1 MTDLT
6 GKVAIVTGGATL
18 IGAKVVEAFDAAGA
32 KSTVADINTEDGEAL
47 AERMGDSVLF
57 MNTDITDDSA
67 LDACIAETVERF
79 GGIDIVVNVAC
90 TYLDNGIDSTRTEWL
105 EALNTNVVG
114 GAILVQKAIPH
125 LKARGGGAVVNFASI
140 SGKVAQPGRMLYAV
154 SKAAIL
160 GMTRNQAAHL
170 APHNIRVNSVSPGWT
185 WSNVI
190 KQLSGDDRA
199 KTDRV
204 AAPLHML
211 GRAGEAEEVADTV
224 LFLCSDQA
232 SFITGTDVAVDGGYT
247 ALGPEQQTDQ
257 VAVLMG

>member
-1 MTDLT
+1 MTDLS

-32 KSTVADINTEDGEAL
+32 KSTVADINVEDGEAL
-47 AERMGDSVLF
+47 AKRIGDSVIF
-57 MNTDITDDSA
+57 TNTDITDDDA

-79 GGIDIVVNVAC
+79 GGIDFVVNVAC
-90 TYLDNGIDSTRTEWL
+90 TYLDNGINSTRAEWL

-114 GAILVQKAIPH
+114 GAILVQKVMPH
-125 LKARGGGAVVNFASI
+125 MQERGGGAVVNYASI

-211 GRAGEAEEVADTV
+211 GRAGNAEEVANTV

-232 SFITGTDVAVDGGYT
+232 SFITGTDIAVDGGYT

-257 VAVLMG
+257 VAILMS

>member
-1 MTDLT
+1 MTDLS
-6 GKVAIVTGGATL
+6 GKVAIVTGGSTL
-18 IGAKVVEAFDAAGA
+18 IGAKVVEAFDSAGA
-32 KSTVADINTEDGEAL
+32 KSTIADINTEDGEAL
-47 AERMGDSVLF
+47 AERIGDSAIF
-57 MNTDITDDSA
+57 METDITKDDA

-79 GGIDIVVNVAC
+79 GGLDIVVNVAC
-90 TYLDNGIDSTRTEWL
+90 TYLDNGIASTRAEWL

-114 GAILVQKAIPH
+114 GAILVQKVLPH
-125 LKARGGGAVVNFASI
+125 MQARGGGAVVNYASI

-160 GMTRNQAAHL
+160 GMTRNQAAAL
-170 APHNIRVNSVSPGWT
+170 APHKIRVNSVSPGWT
-185 WSNVI
+185 WSNII

-204 AAPLHML
+204 AAPCHML
-211 GRAGEAEEVADTV
+211 GRAGDPEEVANAV

-232 SFITGTDVAVDGGYT
+232 SFITGTDIAVDGGYT

-257 VAVLMG
+257 IPILMA

>member
-1 MTDLT
+1 MTDLS

-32 KSTVADINTEDGEAL
+32 KSTVADINAEDGEAL
-47 AERMGDSVLF
+47 AKHIGDSVIF
-57 MNTDITDDSA
+57 TNTDITDDEA

-79 GGIDIVVNVAC
+79 GGIDFVVNVAC
-90 TYLDNGIDSTRTEWL
+90 TYLDNGIDSTRAEWL
-105 EALNTNVVG
+105 EALNTNVVS
-114 GAILVQKAIPH
+114 GAILVQKVMPH
-125 LKARGGGAVVNFASI
+125 MQERGGGAVVNYASI

-211 GRAGEAEEVADTV
+211 GRAGNAEEVANTV

-232 SFITGTDVAVDGGYT
+232 SFITGTDIAVDGGYT

>member
-6 GKVAIVTGGATL
+6 GKVAIVTGGSTL

-32 KSTVADINTEDGEAL
+32 KATIADINTEDGEAL
-47 AERMGDSVLF
+47 AERIGDSVLF
-57 MNTDITDDSA
+57 TNTDITKDEA

-79 GGIDIVVNVAC
+79 GGIDFVVNVAC
-90 TYLDNGIDSTRTEWL
+90 TYLDNGIDSTRAEWL

-114 GAILVQKAIPH
+114 GAILVQKAMPYMQE
-125 LKARGGGAVVNFASI
+125 RGGGAVVNYASI

-160 GMTRNQAAHL
+160 GMTRNQAAAL

-199 KTDRV
+199 KTDRI

-211 GRAGEAEEVADTV
+211 GRAGEAEEVANTV

-232 SFITGTDVAVDGGYT
+232 SFITGTDIAVDGGYT

-257 VAVLMG
+257 IAVLMG

>member
-1 MTDLT
+1 MTDLS

-32 KSTVADINTEDGEAL
+32 KSTVADINAEDGEAL
-47 AERMGDSVLF
+47 AKRIGDSVIF
-57 MNTDITDDSA
+57 TNTDITDDEA

-79 GGIDIVVNVAC
+79 GGIDFVVNVAC
-90 TYLDNGIDSTRTEWL
+90 TYLDNGIDSTRAEWL
-105 EALNTNVVG
+105 EALNTNVVS
-114 GAILVQKAIPH
+114 GAILVQKVMPH
-125 LKARGGGAVVNFASI
+125 MQERGGGAVVNYASI

-211 GRAGEAEEVADTV
+211 GRAGNAEEVANTV

-232 SFITGTDVAVDGGYT
+232 SFITGTDIAVDGGYT

>member
-1 MTDLT
+1 MTDLS

-32 KSTVADINTEDGEAL
+32 KSTVADINVEDGEAL
-47 AERMGDSVLF
+47 AKRIGDSVIF
-57 MNTDITDDSA
+57 TNTDITDDDA

-79 GGIDIVVNVAC
+79 GGIEFVVNVAC
-90 TYLDNGIDSTRTEWL
+90 TYLDNGIDSTRAEWL

-114 GAILVQKAIPH
+114 GAILVQKVMPH
-125 LKARGGGAVVNFASI
+125 MQERGGGAVVNYASI

-211 GRAGEAEEVADTV
+211 GRAGNAEEVANTV

-232 SFITGTDVAVDGGYT
+232 SFITGTDIAVDGGYT

-257 VAVLMG
+257 VAILMS

>member
-6 GKVAIVTGGATL
+6 GKVAIVTGGSTL

-32 KSTVADINTEDGEAL
+32 KATIADINTEDGEAL
-47 AERMGDSVLF
+47 AERIGDSVVF
-57 MNTDITDDSA
+57 TNTDITKDEA
-67 LDACIAETVERF
+67 LDACVAETVERF
-79 GGIDIVVNVAC
+79 GGIDFVVNVAC
-90 TYLDNGIDSTRTEWL
+90 TYLDNGIDSTRAEWL

-114 GAILVQKAIPH
+114 GAILVQKAMPYMQE
-125 LKARGGGAVVNFASI
+125 RGGGAVVNYASI

-160 GMTRNQAAHL
+160 GMTRNQAAAL

-211 GRAGEAEEVADTV
+211 GRAGEAEEVANTV

-232 SFITGTDVAVDGGYT
+232 SFITGTDIAVDGGYT

>member
-32 KSTVADINTEDGEAL
+32 KSTVADINVEDGEAL

-57 MNTDITDDSA
+57 MNTDITDDGA
-67 LDACIAETVERF
+67 LDVCISETVERF
-79 GGIDIVVNVAC
+79 GGIDIIVNVAC
-90 TYLDNGIDSTRTEWL
+90 TYLDNGIDSTRAEWL

-114 GAILVQKAIPH
+114 GAILVQKAMPH
-125 LKARGGGAVVNFASI
+125 MQERGGGAVVNYASI

-160 GMTRNQAAHL
+160 GMTRNQAAAL

-211 GRAGEAEEVADTV
+211 GRAGEAEEVANTV

-232 SFITGTDVAVDGGYT
+232 SFITGTDIAVDGGYT

-257 VAVLMG
+257 VALLMG

>member
-18 IGAKVVEAFDAAGA
+18 IGAKVVEALSAAGA
-32 KSTVADINTEDGEAL
+32 KSTVADINAEDGEAL
-47 AERMGDSVLF
+47 AERIGDSVIF
-57 MNTDITDDSA
+57 TNTDITDDDA
-67 LDACIAETVERF
+67 LDACIDKTIERF
-79 GGIDIVVNVAC
+79 GGIDFVINVAC

-105 EALNTNVVG
+105 EALNTNVVS
-114 GAILVQKAIPH
+114 GAILVRKAMPH
-125 LKARGGGAVVNFASI
+125 MQERGGGAVVNYASI

-211 GRAGEAEEVADTV
+211 GRAGEAEEVANAV

-232 SFITGTDVAVDGGYT
+232 SFITGTDIAVDGGYT

>member
-1 MTDLT
+1 MTDLN

-18 IGAKVVEAFDAAGA
+18 IGAKVVEAFAAAGA
-32 KSTVADINTEDGEAL
+32 KSTVADINAEDGEAL
-47 AERMGDSVLF
+47 AERIGDSVIF
-57 MNTDITDDSA
+57 TNTDITDDDA
-67 LDACIAETVERF
+67 LDACIAETVESF
-79 GGIDIVVNVAC
+79 GGIDFVINVAC
-90 TYLDNGIDSTRTEWL
+90 TYLDNGIESTRAEWL
-105 EALNTNVVG
+105 QALNTNVVG
-114 GAILVQKAIPH
+114 GAILVQKSLPH
-125 LKARGGGAVVNFASI
+125 MQARGGGAVVNYASI

-160 GMTRNQAAHL
+160 GMTRNQAAAL

-185 WSNVI
+185 WSNII

-204 AAPLHML
+204 AAPCHML
-211 GRAGEAEEVADTV
+211 GRAGDAEEVANAV

-232 SFITGTDVAVDGGYT
+232 SFITGTDIAVDGGYT

-257 VAVLMG
+257 IALLMA

>member
-1 MTDLT
+1 MTDLS

-32 KSTVADINTEDGEAL
+32 KSTVADINVEDGEAL
-47 AERMGDSVLF
+47 AKRIGDSVIF
-57 MNTDITDDSA
+57 TNTDITDDDA

-79 GGIDIVVNVAC
+79 GGIDFVVNVAC
-90 TYLDNGIDSTRTEWL
+90 TYLDNGIDSTRAEWL

-114 GAILVQKAIPH
+114 GAILVQKVMPH
-125 LKARGGGAVVNFASI
+125 MQERGGGAVVNYASI

-211 GRAGEAEEVADTV
+211 GRAGNAEEVANTV

-232 SFITGTDVAVDGGYT
+232 SFITGTDIAVDGGYT

-257 VAVLMG
+257 VAILMS

>member
-6 GKVAIVTGGATL
+6 GKVSIVTGGATL
-18 IGAKVVEAFDAAGA
+18 IGAKVVEAFVAAGA
-32 KSTVADINTEDGEAL
+32 KATIADINSEDGEAL
-47 AERMGDSVLF
+47 AERIGDSVMF
-57 MNTDITDDSA
+57 TNTDITQDDA
-67 LDACIAETVERF
+67 LDACVAKTVDRF
-79 GGIDIVVNVAC
+79 GGLDIVVNVAC
-90 TYLDNGIDSTRTEWL
+90 TYLDNGIESTRAEWL

-114 GAILVQKAIPH
+114 GAMLVQKAVPH
-125 LKARGGGAVVNFASI
+125 MQARGGGAIVNYASI

-160 GMTRNQAAHL
+160 GMTRNQAAAL
-170 APHNIRVNSVSPGWT
+170 APHKIRVNSVSPGWT

-204 AAPLHML
+204 AAPLHMI
-211 GRAGEAEEVADTV
+211 GRAGEAEEVASTV

-232 SFITGTDVAVDGGYT
+232 SFITGTDIAVDGGYT
-247 ALGPEQQTDQ
+247 ALGPEQQTDL